1 MADSKKNSIV
11 VLCSVIGCVV
21 TLITCGVLIGN
32 MQGKQDATSKTVQKI
47 EADVKQLTVMQSSM
61 ESKQAYLEGV
71 VSTKLDTIQ
80 STVTKMGLQVDD
92 LMRAD

>member
-1 MADSKKNSIV
+1 MADSKKNNIV
-11 VLCSVIGCVV
+11 VMCSLVGCIV

-32 MQGKQDATSKTVQKI
+32 MQGKQDATSTTVEKI
-47 EADVKQLTVMQSSM
+47 EVDVKALTANQSTMQ
-61 ESKQAYLEGV
+61 SKQAYLEGV

-92 LMRAD
+92 LMRVD